1 LKINGKLINSNYL
14 NSLNSNTVDKKNND
28 NKDSFKDLLSLKIN
42 NSQDLK
48 ISKHAKTRMD
58 DRKISMTDE
67 LKDKISNAVNKAQDK
82 GVKDSLVLVD
92 KMAFIVNV
100 KSRTII
106 TAVNENDLTDNVFT
120 NIDGAVIG

>member
-1 LKINGKLINSNYL
+1 MKINGKLINSNYL

-106 TAVNENDLTDNVFT
+106 TAVNENDLKDNVFT